1 MLFEFI
7 ATEEEV
13 CQELVKKK
21 ENYNNHFELNDIAF
35 IQGGKVSLYLK
46 AKYFFCSIFVEFLL
60 ALNKDPI

>member
-7 ATEEEV
+7 ATEEVV

-46 AKYFFCSIFVEFLL
+46 AKYFFVVFLL
-60 ALNKDPI
+60 NFSLP